1 MTSQLS
7 LLNHNI
13 LYLILTTFTFKHKD
27 VMIMKA
33 GIAGLSICLVIL
45 FSASFFVQL
54 HATMIGEPGESV
66 RNPFGPA
73 IGPPEIVMIN
83 NNTQYMGDLR
93 NYIWRAGDVNENT
106 PVIQAP
112 RTNLTASFLSSN
124 DRAISIN
131 KGSDL
136 TFVVK
141 GNPAPEAQPDAI
153 SLNAY
158 TLSGQPVKVLAVSE
172 NKRDTFR
179 IELPSGEYILMAIAT
194 WLPDSNRYLNTEG
207 YVTYVFKVNV
217 INN

>member
-1 MTSQLS
+1 
-7 LLNHNI
+7 
-13 LYLILTTFTFKHKD
+13 
-27 VMIMKA
+27 
-33 GIAGLSICLVIL
+33 
-45 FSASFFVQL
+45 
-54 HATMIGEPGESV
+54 
-66 RNPFGPA
+66 
-73 IGPPEIVMIN
+73 MIN

-112 RTNLTASFLSSN
+112 RIILTASFLSSN
-124 DRAISIN
+124 DRTISIN

-153 SLNAY
+153 SLNVY

-194 WLPDSNRYLNTEG
+194 WLPDSNRSLNTEG
-207 YVTYVFKVNV
+207 YVTYVFKVIV